1 MAMGAWCCYQDENG
15 TLYAAMGP
23 KIACVV
29 GVGGVYDG
37 LFVVLWALRERVTH
51 YDGGH
56 SAVMCKMRTG
66 ARDAKTNTV
75 NLSRPLGR
83 STYG

>member
-1 MAMGAWCCYQDENG
+1 MEHFMRLWDQKLLVLWE
-15 TLYAAMGP
+15 
-23 KIACVV
+23 
-29 GVGGVYDG
+29 GGVYDG

-66 ARDAKTNTV
+66 ARDAKTNTA
-75 NLSRPLGR
+75 NLSRPLALSIHG
-83 STYG
+83 